1 MAAGAGRRVNNLQQR
16 IEAVESALQRR
27 QGADEPLHSA
37 ARPTPGFDHELSKFA
52 HEVLK
57 RMFSDPPRSCD
68 EVLAEL
74 RSELGDAV

>member
-1 MAAGAGRRVNNLQQR
+1 VAAGAGRRVNILQR
-16 IEAVESALQRR
+16 IEAVENALQRR

-52 HEVLK
+52 HEILK

-74 RSELGDAV
+74 RSELSDAV